1 MKNYLVKIRGGVE
14 VDSAGKKAGKG
25 PLIAEEISH
34 TLGTSQDQYLFQAV
48 GVDMY
53 NQSTTGKVSRTLKC
67 PKGGDDIPCVV
78 AFEPGIASRD
88 GGHVYEGV
96 SGTLRA
102 TPGDNQMAIALENHP
117 NDSRVKIDDS
127 GTVQTLTS
135 RCGTGGGN
143 VPMVLEPVCFQQ
155 NQREEVRIMD
165 VLGALMAES
174 GMHNTNYVVFSKIR
188 RAKSKDDFE
197 TWKQSVCTNTL
208 NTFDQG
214 DVRAT
219 DIVVCLPV
227 EHHPQDSRAKISFDG
242 INQPLTSNMEHD
254 PGNGGLVICLQGN
267 GIDRADTAGCN
278 GKGWTEDVSYTLN
291 TIDRPAVA
299 YCMET
304 FHCTTE
310 ENMTQPLKAR
320 DWKDPLVIAID
331 RPAFNQGKNALYDFS
346 IESGGGGTDNNCKR
360 SRRSLLQETIGSLC
374 ARDKRCD

>member
-1 MKNYLVKIRGGVE
+1 MKNYVTTNLILDDQGGQQISVRTDGKSPTLRAE
-14 VDSAGKKAGKG
+14 MHGNLPCVCSAGFKPSQGAKAKG
-25 PLIAEEISH
+25 MGFEMEKSP
-34 TLGTSQDQYLFQAV
+34 TLLAGQEP
-48 GVDMY
+48 GVCI
-53 NQSTTGKVSRTLKC
+53 T
-67 PKGGDDIPCVV
+67 
-78 AFEPGIASRD
+78 FEPGIASRV
-88 GGHVYEGV
+88 GGHVYENI

-219 DIVVCLPV
+219 DMYIVRRLTPLECNRLQGFPDGWGEIDHKEDFTEEEYQFWLDVRNTWAAINGKQVKDYTKEQMLKWYNKL
-227 EHHPQDSRAKISFDG
+227 HTDSAEYK
-242 INQPLTSNMEHD
+242 MW
-254 PGNGGLVICLQGN
+254 GN
-267 GIDRADTAGCN
+267 GIG
-278 GKGWTEDVSYTLN
+278 L
-291 TIDRPAVA
+291 P
-299 YCMET
+299 
-304 FHCTTE
+304 
-310 ENMTQPLKAR
+310 
-320 DWKDPLVIAID
+320 
-331 RPAFNQGKNALYDFS
+331 NALYVMKG
-346 IESGGGGTDNNCKR
+346 IAESEKR
-360 SRRSLLQETIGSLC
+360 KHESEE
-374 ARDKRCD
+374 